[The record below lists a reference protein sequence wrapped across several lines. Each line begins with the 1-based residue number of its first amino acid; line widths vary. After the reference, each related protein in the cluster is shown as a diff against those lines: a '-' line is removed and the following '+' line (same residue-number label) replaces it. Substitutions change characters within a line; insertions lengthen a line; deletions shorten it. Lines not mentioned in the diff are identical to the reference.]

1 VAERDWYEWHAP
13 YDDPSSWHSLRLS
26 WVQDRIRA
34 ALDEAPPGPIRL
46 ISMCAGQGRD
56 VLGALPGHPRRGD
69 VTARLVELDPR
80 NTEAARRLAAESGLG
95 NVEII
100 TGDAAL
106 TSQYADLAPAG
117 VVLACGMFGNMTDAN
132 VERAISYCT
141 QLCAAG
147 GTVIWTRAR
156 SRFESGGPAPVPQA
170 CAWFEERGF
179 ERVWVSD
186 SRYEPCCGAHRFTA
200 TPALLESDATM
211 FTFRRFRALGH
222 PAAPPGARPA
232 TPMTTCGRG
241 SGGW

>member
-1 VAERDWYEWHAP
+1 VKDWVAWHRD
-13 YDDPSSWHSLRLS
+13 YDDPSSSLTARLES
-26 WVQDRIRA
+26 VRRHLVA
-34 ALDEAPPGPIRL
+34 AIGGVPPGVVRVVSL
-46 ISMCAGQGRD
+46 CAGQGHD

-80 NTEAARRLAAESGLG
+80 NTEAARRRVAGSGLG
-95 NVEII
+95 KVEII

-106 TSQYADLAPAG
+106 TSQYAGLAPAD

-132 VERAISYCT
+132 VERVISYCT

-156 SRFESGGPAPVPQA
+156 SRFEPDGPAPVPQA

-186 SRYEPCCGAHRFTA
+186 PGYEPCCGAHRFTA
-200 TPALLESDATM
+200 APALLEPGATM
-211 FTFRRFRALGH
+211 FTFRPFRATALD
-222 PAAPPGARPA
+222 PR
-232 TPMTTCGRG
+232 
-241 SGGW
+241 

>member
-1 VAERDWYEWHAP
+1 MAERDWYDWHAP
-13 YDDPSSWHSLRLS
+13 YSDPSSGLRLRLS
-26 WVQDRIRA
+26 WVQERIRA

-46 ISMCAGQGRD
+46 ISMCAGQGHD
-56 VLGALPGHPRRGD
+56 VLGALPDHPRRGD

-80 NTEAARRLAAESGLG
+80 NTEAARGLAAGSGLG

-106 TSQYADLAPAG
+106 TSHYADLAPAD
-117 VVLACGMFGNMTDAN
+117 VVLACGIFGNMTDAN
-132 VERAISYCT
+132 VERVISYCT

-156 SRFESGGPAPVPQA
+156 SRFEPDGLAPVPQA

-186 SRYEPCCGAHRFTA
+186 PGYEPCCGAHRFTA
-200 TPALLESDATM
+200 APALLEPGATM
-211 FTFRRFRALGH
+211 FTFRPFRAPGH
-222 PAAPPGARPA
+222 STAPV
-232 TPMTTCGRG
+232 
-241 SGGW
+241 